1 MLRIQK
7 WLRTKVFSYNAN
19 LFDKSAPAKEMDLK
33 LWPFYLYLITN
44 HIYQQ
49 MSLLCSHWLYDL
61 CRGIEFEAVKPRQL
75 PKSIGC
81 SKNFPGKTSLATK
94 EQVQPIA
101 LCFPCVLPGFEK
113 YCSNCLLVLVSF
125 WLKLIKNLV
134 NVVELAW
141 DTFTVILLTQFS
153 IFYTIPFMICKN
165 VFMLFINDLCV
176 GTVLAS
182 STGPWAGGEADQG
195 PRSGEKKSCVVV

>member
-1 MLRIQK
+1 MLIIQK

-19 LFDKSAPAKEMDLK
+19 LFDKSALAKKKKKDLK

-94 EQVQPIA
+94 EQVQPIG
-101 LCFPCVLPGFEK
+101 LCVLLGFEK
-113 YCSNCLLVLVSF
+113 YCSNCLLVLVSY
-125 WLKLIKNLV
+125 WLKLITNLA
-134 NVVELAW
+134 NVVELAL
-141 DTFTVILLTQFS
+141 DMFTVILLWTF
-153 IFYTIPFMICKN
+153 FNLLHHF
-165 VFMLFINDLCV
+165 LL
-176 GTVLAS
+176 
-182 STGPWAGGEADQG
+182 
-195 PRSGEKKSCVVV
+195 